1 MARHGISITA
11 AHHPPAACS
20 AAPRAV
26 AAAVAAL
33 LATAP
38 LMAQVDLGTEEQRAA
53 GKVVYDKYCGQ
64 CHGDD
69 GDGNGYAT
77 LRVKPKPR
85 DFTTGK
91 YKFRTTPNGMLPTDD
106 DLRRAIEVGLP
117 YTSMPGWPNLTSAEI
132 DNVIY
137 YIKSFSPDFENP
149 DRYGEPIDIPP
160 PLESTEES
168 ISRGRVVYE
177 EQGCASC
184 HGEVGRGDGPSAPT
198 LVNDK
203 GDPIKIADL
212 TQRWTYRGGP
222 TKEDIYRTFSTGLNG
237 TPMPSYAD
245 SLEVEDRQH
254 LVNYVYSLGD
264 GDDPGY
270 GTLIT
275 AVHAEEPIDLQNGEA
290 LDALFADA
298 PMTRFPLVGQISEP
312 GRNFYPSVTSI
323 EAQAVYNRDEIAFR
337 VRWNDLRADTTGR
350 NGPSIDVPMWDEDNG
365 IGGDVEDGAEDAAD
379 SGDFF
384 GDFGGEEA
392 PAAAEDDFFGGG
404 GDDFF
409 GGGDDAGDDFFGGG
423 DAGSGGAEFS
433 DAVAL
438 QFPASLA
445 PEDTPQLKPYFLF
458 GDSQNPVDLW
468 FVNLTYGVADTF
480 RGRGSDQIEPTEAD
494 IVEAVTSY
502 DQGEWTVT
510 YKRRRSSRAG
520 VSFAEQQYTPIAFSV
535 WDGFNR
541 ERGNKRALSSW
552 FYVYTEPSVQQA
564 ATLPVLRAAFLVL
577 AIELLV
583 VFLVRRRARQRAAG
597 ADTAADAV
605 AAAGAPA
612 V

>member
-1 MARHGISITA
+1 MTACIRKGI
-11 AHHPPAACS
+11 
-20 AAPRAV
+20 
-26 AAAVAAL
+26 AAAFAAL
-33 LATAP
+33 LVAP
-38 LMAQVDLGTEEQRAA
+38 AAAQVDLGTEEQRAA
-53 GKVVYDKYCGQ
+53 GKLVYDKYCGQ
-64 CHGDD
+64 CHGDT

-77 LRVKPKPR
+77 PRVQPKPR

-106 DLRRAIEVGLP
+106 DLRRIIEIGAP

-132 DNVIY
+132 QNVIY
-137 YIKSFSPDFENP
+137 YLKSFSPDFENP
-149 DRYGEPIDIPP
+149 DRYGEPIDIPR
-160 PLESTEES
+160 PLESTAES
-168 ISRGRVVYE
+168 IARGRVVYE
-177 EQGCASC
+177 EQGCAAC

-198 LVNDK
+198 LVDDA
-203 GDPIKIADL
+203 GDHIRAADL

-264 GDDPGY
+264 ADDPNY

-275 AVHAEEPIDLQNGEA
+275 AAWTEEAIDLQDTEA
-290 LDALFADA
+290 LDSLFETA
-298 PMTRFPLVGQISEP
+298 PMTRFPLIGQITEP

-323 EAQAVYNRDEIAFR
+323 EAQAVYNRAEVAFR
-337 VRWNDLRADTTGR
+337 VRWNDLRADNTGR
-350 NGPSIDVPMWDEDNG
+350 NNPSLEVPMWDEDNDIVAPG
-365 IGGDVEDGAEDAAD
+365 DGGDDGGFFGIEEEPADDA
-379 SGDFF
+379 DFF
-384 GDFGGEEA
+384 GVEEVEPQDDASFFGVETVDDSA
-392 PAAAEDDFFGGG
+392 DDFFGT

-409 GGGDDAGDDFFGGG
+409 GAGEAASD
-423 DAGSGGAEFS
+423 GAEFS

-445 PEDTPQLKPYFLF
+445 PEDTPQLKPYFLL
-458 GDSQNPVDLW
+458 GDAQNPVDLW

-480 RGRGSDQIEPTEAD
+480 RGRGSEAIEPTEAD

-510 YKRRRSSRAG
+510 FKRRRASRAG

-552 FYVYTEPSVQQA
+552 FYVYTEPSVQR
-564 ATLPVLRAAFLVL
+564 TGTIPMLRAALIVL
-577 AIELLV
+577 AIELLI
-583 VFLVRRRARQRAAG
+583 VFLVRRRANQAKVGEETAAG
-597 ADTAADAV
+597 GL
-605 AAAGAPA
+605 AGTEAPA

>member
-1 MARHGISITA
+1 M
-11 AHHPPAACS
+11 AACI
-20 AAPRAV
+20 RNGI
-26 AAAVAAL
+26 AAAFAAL
-33 LATAP
+33 LAAP
-38 LMAQVDLGTEEQRAA
+38 AAAQVDLGTEEQRAA

-64 CHGDD
+64 CHGDT

-77 LRVKPKPR
+77 PRVQPKPR

-91 YKFRTTPNGMLPTDD
+91 YKFRATPNGMLPTDD
-106 DLRRAIEVGLP
+106 DLRRVIEVGLP
-117 YTSMPGWPNLTSAEI
+117 YTSMPGWPNLTAAEI
-132 DNVIY
+132 QNVIY

-149 DRYGEPIDIPP
+149 DRYGEAIDIPR

-168 ISRGRVVYE
+168 IARGRVVYE
-177 EQGCASC
+177 EQGCAAC

-198 LVNDK
+198 LVD
-203 GDPIKIADL
+203 DADDYIKVADL

-264 GDDPGY
+264 GDDPNY

-275 AVHAEEPIDLQNGEA
+275 AAWTEETIDLQDAEA
-290 LDALFADA
+290 LDGLFETA
-298 PMTRFPLVGQISEP
+298 PMTRFPLIGQITEP

-323 EAQAVYNRDEIAFR
+323 EAQAVYNRGEIAFR
-337 VRWNDLRADTTGR
+337 VRWNDLRADDTGR
-350 NGPSIDVPMWDEDNG
+350 NNPSLEVPMWDEDNDIVAAG
-365 IGGDVEDGAEDAAD
+365 DEGGDDG
-379 SGDFF
+379 GFF
-384 GDFGGEEA
+384 GIEEEPADDAGFFGVEEVEPQDDA
-392 PAAAEDDFFGGG
+392 SFFGVETVDDSADDFFGT
-404 GDDFF
+404 GDDF
-409 GGGDDAGDDFFGGG
+409 GAGAAASD
-423 DAGSGGAEFS
+423 GAEFS

-438 QFPASLA
+438 QFPAALP

-458 GDSQNPVDLW
+458 GDAQHPVDLW

-480 RGRGSDQIEPTEAD
+480 RGRGSEAIEPTEAD

-510 YKRRRSSRAG
+510 YKRRRASRAG
-520 VSFAEQQYTPIAFSV
+520 VTFAEQQYTPIAFSV

-552 FYVYTEPSVQQA
+552 FYVYTEPSVQQT
-564 ATLPVLRAAFLVL
+564 ATIPMLRAALIVL

-583 VFLVRRRARQRAAG
+583 VFLVRRRANQGKAGEKTAAG
-597 ADTAADAV
+597 GL
-605 AAAGAPA
+605 AGTEAPA

>member
-1 MARHGISITA
+1 MTARTRIRTRTGSIFA
-11 AHHPPAACS
+11 ALAAAGLLLAMPAA
-20 AAPRAV
+20 
-26 AAAVAAL
+26 
-33 LATAP
+33 
-38 LMAQVDLGTEEQRAA
+38 AQVDLGTEEQRSA

-64 CHGDD
+64 CHGDN

-77 LRVKPKPR
+77 PRVKPKPR
-85 DFTTGK
+85 DFTTGT
-91 YKFRTTPNGMLPTDD
+91 YKFRTTPNGALPTDD

-117 YTSMPGWPNLTSAEI
+117 YTSMPGWPNLTDTEI
-132 DNVIY
+132 RNVIY

-149 DRYGEPIDIPP
+149 DRYGEPIDIPA
-160 PLESTEES
+160 PLPSTDES
-168 ISRGRVVYE
+168 IARGRVVYE
-177 EQGCASC
+177 EQGCAAC

-203 GDPIKIADL
+203 GDPIRVADL
-212 TQRWTYRGGP
+212 TQRWTFRGGP
-222 TKEDIYRTFSTGLNG
+222 TREDIYRTFSTGLNG

-264 GDDPGY
+264 GDDPNY

-275 AVHAEEPIDLQNGEA
+275 AVHAEEPIDLQDEEA
-290 LDALFADA
+290 LDALFEAA
-298 PMTRFPLVGQISEP
+298 PMTRFPLVGQITEP

-337 VRWNDLRADTTGR
+337 VRWNDLRADTSGR
-350 NGPSIDVPMWDEDNG
+350 NNPGIEVPMWDEDNG
-365 IGGDVEDGAEDAAD
+365 IGSGAAGSGDD
-379 SGDFF
+379 SGGFF
-384 GDFGGEEA
+384 GVEETAPQDDSGFFGVETVETVDDSG
-392 PAAAEDDFFGGG
+392 DDFFGAG

-409 GGGDDAGDDFFGGG
+409 GGGAAADD
-423 DAGSGGAEFS
+423 GAEFS

-438 QFPASLA
+438 QFPAALA
-445 PEDTPQLKPYFLF
+445 EAGSPLKPYFLF

-468 FVNLTYGVADTF
+468 FVNLTHGVADTF
-480 RGRGSDQIEPTEAD
+480 RGRGSDSIEPTEAD
-494 IVEAVTSY
+494 VVEAAASY

-510 YKRRRSSRAG
+510 WKRRRSSRAG
-520 VSFAEQQYTPIAFSV
+520 IDFAEEQYTPVAFSV

-552 FYVYTEPSVQQA
+552 FYVYTEPGVQT
-564 ATLPVLRAAFLVL
+564 ATTFPIVRAAVIVLVL
-577 AIELLV
+577 ELLV
-583 VFLVRRRARQRAAG
+583 VFLVRRRARQAANANDRQTAGESLGAAG
-597 ADTAADAV
+597 T
-605 AAAGAPA
+605 APA

>member
-1 MARHGISITA
+1 MTA
-11 AHHPPAACS
+11 HAKRRTRRTATFAT
-20 AAPRAV
+20 
-26 AAAVAAL
+26 AAL
-33 LATAP
+33 LLALPAS
-38 LMAQVDLGTEEQRAA
+38 AQVDLGTEEQRAA

-64 CHGDD
+64 CHGDT

-77 LRVKPKPR
+77 PRVKPKPR
-85 DFTTGK
+85 DFTTGT

-106 DLRRAIEVGLP
+106 DLRRVIEIGAP

-149 DRYGEPIDIPP
+149 DRYGEPIEIPR

-168 ISRGRVVYE
+168 IARGRVVYE
-177 EQGCASC
+177 EQGCAAC

-203 GDPIKIADL
+203 GDPIKVADL

-264 GDDPGY
+264 ADDPNY

-275 AVHAEEPIDLQNGEA
+275 AVHTDEAIDLQDGEA
-290 LDALFADA
+290 LDALFEAT
-298 PMTRFPLVGQISEP
+298 PTTRFPLVGQITEP
-312 GRNFYPSVTSI
+312 GRNFFPSVTSL

-337 VRWNDLRADTTGR
+337 VRWHDLRADTSGR
-350 NGPSIDVPMWDEDNG
+350 NNPSLEVPMWDEDNG
-365 IGGDVEDGAEDAAD
+365 IGADAAGD
-379 SGDFF
+379 GGDDFF
-384 GDFGGEEA
+384 GDFGGEQA
-392 PAAAEDDFFGGG
+392 PAEDDFFGDAG

-409 GGGDDAGDDFFGGG
+409 GDAGGDDFFGDGG
-423 DAGSGGAEFS
+423 DDFFGTADAGAGGAEFS
-433 DAVAL
+433 DAIAL
-438 QFPASLA
+438 QFPTVLA
-445 PEDTPQLKPYFLF
+445 DAGDALKPYFLY

-480 RGRGSDQIEPTEAD
+480 RGRGSESIEPTEAD
-494 IVEAVTSY
+494 IVEAATAY

-510 YKRRRSSRAG
+510 WKRRRASRAG
-520 VSFAEQQYTPIAFSV
+520 VSFAEEQYTPIAFSV

-552 FYVYTEPSVQQA
+552 FYVYTEPSVQPA
-564 ATLPVLRAAFLVL
+564 MTLPIVRAAVIVL
-577 AIELLV
+577 ALELLV
-583 VFLVRRRARQRAAG
+583 VFLVRRRARQKPAG
-597 ADTAADAV
+597 EED
-605 AAAGAPA
+605 AAASLTASEAPA

>member
-1 MARHGISITA
+1 MTAHIS
-11 AHHPPAACS
+11 PAAL
-20 AAPRAV
+20 
-26 AAAVAAL
+26 AAAAAL
-33 LATAP
+33 LAAP
-38 LMAQVDLGTEEQRAA
+38 LAAQVDLGTEEQRAE

-64 CHGDD
+64 CHGDE
-69 GDGNGYAT
+69 GAGSGHAT

-85 DFTTGK
+85 DFTSGK

-106 DLRRAIEVGLP
+106 DLRRVIEIGLP
-117 YTSMPGWPNLTSAEI
+117 YTSMPGWPNLTNAEVQ
-132 DNVIY
+132 NVTY

-149 DRYGEPIDIPP
+149 DRYGEPIDIPR

-168 ISRGRVVYE
+168 IARGRVLYE

-184 HGEVGRGDGPSAPT
+184 HGDVGRGDGASATT
-198 LVNDK
+198 LEDDA
-203 GDPIKIADL
+203 GDAIKAADL
-212 TQRWTYRGGP
+212 TQRWTFRGGA

-245 SLEVEDRQH
+245 SLEAEDRQH

-275 AVHAEEPIDLQNGEA
+275 AAWTEESIDLQDAEA
-290 LDALFADA
+290 LDALFEAA
-298 PMTRFPLVGQISEP
+298 PMTRFPLIGQITEP

-323 EAQAVYNRDEIAFR
+323 EAQAVYNRGEIAFR
-337 VRWNDLRADTTGR
+337 VRWNDLRADNSGR
-350 NGPSIDVPMWDEDNG
+350 NSPALEVPMWDEDNG
-365 IGGDVEDGAEDAAD
+365 FGGDSGGDDGGFFGVEEEEPQDDAGFFGVETAD
-379 SGDFF
+379 DSDDDFF
-384 GDFGGEEA
+384 GGD
-392 PAAAEDDFFGGG
+392 DDFFGGG
-404 GDDFF
+404 GDDT
-409 GGGDDAGDDFFGGG
+409 
-423 DAGSGGAEFS
+423 GSDGAEFS

-458 GDSQNPVDLW
+458 GDSSNPVDLW

-480 RGRGSDQIEPTEAD
+480 RGRGSDAVEPTEAD

-510 YKRRRSSRAG
+510 TKRRRASRAG

-541 ERGNKRALSSW
+541 ERGNKRAVSSW
-552 FYVYTEPSVQQA
+552 FYVYTEPTVKQA
-564 ATLPVLRAAFLVL
+564 ATIPVLRAAFIVLV
-577 AIELLV
+577 IELLV
-583 VFLVRRRARQRAAG
+583 VFLVRRRANQAFPLSDYSPLS
-597 ADTAADAV
+597 DTT
-605 AAAGAPA
+605 
-612 V
+612 

>member
-1 MARHGISITA
+1 MARHIT
-11 AHHPPAACS
+11 S
-20 AAPRAV
+20 TVPRTVAAV
-26 AAAVAAL
+26 AAAF
-33 LATAP
+33 LASAP
-38 LMAQVDLGTEEQRAA
+38 LAAQVDLGTEEQRAA
-53 GKVVYDKYCGQ
+53 GKIVYDKYCGQ
-64 CHGDD
+64 CHGDT

-106 DLRRAIEVGLP
+106 DLRRVIEIGAP
-117 YTSMPGWPNLTSAEI
+117 YTSMPGWPNLTSTEI

-168 ISRGRVVYE
+168 IARGRVVYE
-177 EQGCASC
+177 EQGCAAC

-203 GDPIKIADL
+203 SDPIKVADL
-212 TQRWTYRGGP
+212 TERWTYRGGP

-275 AVHAEEPIDLQNGEA
+275 AVYSEEALDLQDAEA
-290 LDALFADA
+290 LDAQFENA
-298 PMTRFPLVGQISEP
+298 PMTRFPLVGQITEP

-337 VRWNDLRADTTGR
+337 VSWHDLRADNTGR
-350 NGPSIDVPMWDEDNG
+350 NSPSLEVPMWNEDNG
-365 IGGDVEDGAEDAAD
+365 IGGDDGGDGDAGFFGVEEASGDDGGFFGVEEAEPEDD
-379 SGDFF
+379 SGFF
-384 GDFGGEEA
+384 GVETVDESA
-392 PAAAEDDFFGGG
+392 
-404 GDDFF
+404 DDFF
-409 GGGDDAGDDFFGGG
+409 GGGDDDFFGGG
-423 DAGSGGAEFS
+423 DAGSDGAEFA

-480 RGRGSDQIEPTEAD
+480 RGRGSEQVEPTEAD

-510 YKRRRSSRAG
+510 YKRRRASRAG

-552 FYVYTEPSVQQA
+552 FYVYTEPSVEQ
-564 ATLPVLRAAFLVL
+564 TSTIPVLRAAFLVL
-577 AIELLV
+577 VIELLV
-583 VFLVRRRARQRAAG
+583 VFLVRRRARQ
-597 ADTAADAV
+597 
-605 AAAGAPA
+605 APA
-612 V
+612 GDTLTATEATAV

>member
-1 MARHGISITA
+1 MATL
-11 AHHPPAACS
+11 
-20 AAPRAV
+20 
-26 AAAVAAL
+26 AAAVLLVAL
-33 LATAP
+33 PAGG
-38 LMAQVDLGTEEQRAA
+38 QVDLGTEEQRAA
-53 GKVVYDKYCGQ
+53 GKIVYDKYCGQ
-64 CHGDD
+64 CHGDT

-77 LRVKPKPR
+77 PRVKPKPR
-85 DFTTGK
+85 DFTTGT

-106 DLRRAIEVGLP
+106 DLRRVIEIGAP

-132 DNVIY
+132 RNVIY

-149 DRYGEPIDIPP
+149 DRYGEPIEIPR

-168 ISRGRVVYE
+168 IARGRVVYE
-177 EQGCASC
+177 EQGCAAC

-203 GDPIKIADL
+203 GDPIKVADL
-212 TQRWTYRGGP
+212 TQRWTYRGGA

-245 SLEVEDRQH
+245 SLEIEDRQH

-264 GDDPGY
+264 GDDPNY

-275 AVHAEEPIDLQNGEA
+275 AVYSEEPIDLEDGET
-290 LDALFADA
+290 LDALFETA

-312 GRNFYPSVTSI
+312 GRNFFPSVTSI

-337 VRWNDLRADTTGR
+337 VRWHDLRADTSGR
-350 NGPSIDVPMWDEDNG
+350 NSPSLEVPMWDEDNG
-365 IGGDVEDGAEDAAD
+365 IGAEAAD
-379 SGDFF
+379 DGGDDFF
-384 GDFGGEEA
+384 GDAGGDDFFGEFGGEEA
-392 PAAAEDDFFGGG
+392 PAEDDFFGDSG

-409 GGGDDAGDDFFGGG
+409 GDGGDDFFGAA
-423 DAGSGGAEFS
+423 DAGPPGTEFS

-445 PEDTPQLKPYFLF
+445 PEETPELKPYFLY

-480 RGRGSDQIEPTEAD
+480 RGRGSESIEPTEAD
-494 IVEAVTSY
+494 IVDAVTSY
-502 DQGEWTVT
+502 DQGQWTVT

-520 VSFAEQQYTPIAFSV
+520 VSFAEQQYTPVAFSV

-552 FYVYTEPSVQQA
+552 FYVYTEPSVQP
-564 ATLPVLRAAFLVL
+564 ATTFPIVRAAVIVLVL
-577 AIELLV
+577 ELLV
-583 VFLVRRRARQRAAG
+583 VFLVRRRARRQAAG
-597 ADTAADAV
+597 EE
-605 AAAGAPA
+605 AAGGTLAATEAPA

>member
-1 MARHGISITA
+1 MSARHILASV
-11 AHHPPAACS
+11 PVV
-20 AAPRAV
+20 AV
-26 AAAVAAL
+26 GAAL
-33 LATAP
+33 LAAP
-38 LMAQVDLGTEEQRAA
+38 LAAQVDLGTEEQRAA

-64 CHGDD
+64 CHGDE
-69 GDGNGYAT
+69 GDGNGHAT

-85 DFTTGK
+85 DFTSGK
-91 YKFRTTPNGMLPTDD
+91 YKFRTTPNGLLPTDD
-106 DLRRAIEVGLP
+106 DLRRVIEIGLP
-117 YTSMPGWPNLTSAEI
+117 HTSMPGWPNLTNAEVQ
-132 DNVIY
+132 NVTH

-149 DRYGEPIDIPP
+149 DRYGEPIDIPR

-168 ISRGRVVYE
+168 IARGRVLYE

-184 HGEVGRGDGPSAPT
+184 HGDVGRGDGASAPT
-198 LVNDK
+198 LEDDA
-203 GDPIKIADL
+203 GDAIKAADL

-275 AVHAEEPIDLQNGEA
+275 AAWTEEAIDLQDAEA
-290 LDALFADA
+290 LDALFEAA
-298 PMTRFPLVGQISEP
+298 PMTRFPLIGQITEP

-323 EAQAVYNRDEIAFR
+323 EAQAVYNRGEIAFR
-337 VRWNDLRADTTGR
+337 VRWNDLRADNSGR
-350 NGPSIDVPMWDEDNG
+350 NSPSLEVSMWDEDNG
-365 IGGDVEDGAEDAAD
+365 FGGD
-379 SGDFF
+379 SGDDGGFF
-384 GDFGGEEA
+384 GVEEDSGDDGGFFGVEEAEPQDDAGFFGVETADDSADDFFGG
-392 PAAAEDDFFGGG
+392 EDDFFGDS
-404 GDDFF
+404 DDS
-409 GGGDDAGDDFFGGG
+409 
-423 DAGSGGAEFS
+423 GSDGAEFS

-438 QFPASLA
+438 QFPVSLA
-445 PEDTPQLKPYFLF
+445 EAGSPLKPYFLF
-458 GDSQNPVDLW
+458 GDSSNPVDLW

-480 RGRGSDQIEPTEAD
+480 RGRGSDAVEPTEAD

-510 YKRRRSSRAG
+510 YRRRRASRAG

-541 ERGNKRALSSW
+541 ERGNKRAVSSW
-552 FYVYTEPSVQQA
+552 FYVYTEPTVKQA
-564 ATLPVLRAAFLVL
+564 ATIPVLRAAFIVLV
-577 AIELLV
+577 IELLV
-583 VFLVRRRARQRAAG
+583 VFLVRRRANQASAG
-597 ADTAADAV
+597 EETAL
-605 AAAGAPA
+605 AGTEAPA

>member
-1 MARHGISITA
+1 MTAHARR
-11 AHHPPAACS
+11 
-20 AAPRAV
+20 RAWRIATFA
-26 AAAVAAL
+26 AAAVVLVAL
-33 LATAP
+33 PAG
-38 LMAQVDLGTEEQRAA
+38 AQVDLGTEEQRAA

-64 CHGDD
+64 CHGDT

-77 LRVKPKPR
+77 PRVQPKPR
-85 DFTTGK
+85 DFTTGT

-106 DLRRAIEVGLP
+106 DLRRVIEIGAP

-132 DNVIY
+132 QNVIY

-149 DRYGEPIDIPP
+149 DRYGEPIEIPR

-168 ISRGRVVYE
+168 IARGRVVYE
-177 EQGCASC
+177 EQGCAAC

-203 GDPIKIADL
+203 GDPIKAADL

-264 GDDPGY
+264 GDDPNY

-275 AVHAEEPIDLQNGEA
+275 AVYSEEPIDLQDGEA
-290 LDALFADA
+290 LDALFDA
-298 PMTRFPLVGQISEP
+298 APTTRFPLVGQISEP
-312 GRNFYPSVTSI
+312 GRNFFPSVTSI
-323 EAQAVYNRDEIAFR
+323 EAQAIYNRDEIAFR
-337 VRWNDLRADTTGR
+337 VRWHDLRADTAGR
-350 NGPSIDVPMWDEDNG
+350 NNPGLEVPTWDEDNDIG
-365 IGGDVEDGAEDAAD
+365 DDAGDDGGDSD
-379 SGDFF
+379 DFF

-392 PAAAEDDFFGGG
+392 PAEDDFFGDSG

-409 GGGDDAGDDFFGGG
+409 GDSGDDFFGAA
-423 DAGSGGAEFS
+423 DAGPSGAEFS

-445 PEDTPQLKPYFLF
+445 PEGTPELKPYFLY

-480 RGRGSDQIEPTEAD
+480 RGRGSESIEPTEAD

-520 VSFAEQQYTPIAFSV
+520 VSFAEQQYTPLAFSV

-552 FYVYTEPSVQQA
+552 FYVYTEPSVQP
-564 ATLPVLRAAFLVL
+564 ATTFPIVRAAIIVLVL
-577 AIELLV
+577 ELLV
-583 VFLVRRRARQRAAG
+583 VFLVRRRARQKATGEEAEG
-597 ADTAADAV
+597 APLSATE
-605 AAAGAPA
+605 APA

>member
-1 MARHGISITA
+1 MSSRHVLAS
-11 AHHPPAACS
+11 
-20 AAPRAV
+20 V
-26 AAAVAAL
+26 AAAAVGAAL
-33 LATAP
+33 MAAP
-38 LMAQVDLGTEEQRAA
+38 LTAQVDLGTEEQRAA

-64 CHGDD
+64 CHGDT

-77 LRVKPKPR
+77 PRVQPKPR

-106 DLRRAIEVGLP
+106 DLRRVIEIGAP

-137 YIKSFSPDFENP
+137 YIKFFSPDFENP
-149 DRYGEPIDIPP
+149 DRYGEPIDIPR

-168 ISRGRVVYE
+168 IARGRVVYE
-177 EQGCASC
+177 EQGCAAC

-198 LVNDK
+198 LVDDA
-203 GDPIKIADL
+203 GDHIKAADL

-254 LVNYVYSLGD
+254 LVNYVYSLDD
-264 GDDPGY
+264 GDDPNY

-275 AVHAEEPIDLQNGEA
+275 AVYSEEALDLQDAEA
-290 LDALFADA
+290 LDALFENT
-298 PMTRFPLVGQISEP
+298 PMTRFPLVGQITEP

-337 VRWNDLRADTTGR
+337 VSWHDLRADNTGR
-350 NGPSIDVPMWDEDNG
+350 NNPSLEVPMWNEDNG
-365 IGGDVEDGAEDAAD
+365 IGGDDDGDGDGGFFGVEED
-379 SGDFF
+379 SGDDGGFF
-384 GDFGGEEA
+384 GVEEEEPQDDAGFFGVETADDSG
-392 PAAAEDDFFGGG
+392 DDFFGTD
-404 GDDFF
+404 DDFF
-409 GGGDDAGDDFFGGG
+409 GGGDTGG
-423 DAGSGGAEFS
+423 DGAEFS

-445 PEDTPQLKPYFLF
+445 PEDKPQLKPYFLF

-480 RGRGSDQIEPTEAD
+480 RGRGSDAIEPTEAD

-502 DQGEWTVT
+502 DQGKWTVT
-510 YKRRRSSRAG
+510 YKRRRASRAG
-520 VSFAEQQYTPIAFSV
+520 VSFAEEQYTPVAFSV

-552 FYVYTEPSVQQA
+552 FYVYTEPSVEQT
-564 ATLPVLRAAFLVL
+564 ATIPVLRAAFLVL
-577 AIELLV
+577 VIELLV
-583 VFLVRRRARQRAAG
+583 VYLVRRRAGQDAAG
-597 ADTAADAV
+597 KDTGGEAFTATE
-605 AAAGAPA
+605 APA

>member
-1 MARHGISITA
+1 MARHRISAVTRTA
-11 AHHPPAACS
+11 T
-20 AAPRAV
+20 AV
-26 AAAVAAL
+26 AAVL
-33 LATAP
+33 VVSAP
-38 LMAQVDLGTEEQRAA
+38 LVAQVDLGTEEQRAA

-64 CHGDD
+64 CHGDT

-85 DFTTGK
+85 DFTSGK

-106 DLRRAIEVGLP
+106 DLRRAIEIGLP
-117 YTSMPGWPNLTSAEI
+117 YTSMPGWPNLTGTEI
-132 DNVIY
+132 QNVIY

-149 DRYGEPIDIPP
+149 DRYGEPIDIPA
-160 PLESTEES
+160 PLESTDES
-168 ISRGRVVYE
+168 IARGRVVYE
-177 EQGCASC
+177 EQGCSAC

-203 GDPIKIADL
+203 GDPIKVADL

-254 LVNYVYSLGD
+254 LVNYVYALGD
-264 GDDPGY
+264 GDDPDY

-275 AVHAEEPIDLQNGEA
+275 AVYSEEALDLQNGEA
-290 LDALFADA
+290 LDALFESA
-298 PMTRFPLVGQISEP
+298 PVTRFPLVGQITEP

-323 EAQAVYNRDEIAFR
+323 EARAVYNRDEIAFR
-337 VRWNDLRADTTGR
+337 VSWHDLRADTAGR
-350 NGPSIDVPMWDEDNG
+350 NNPSLEVPMWDEDNG
-365 IGGDVEDGAEDAAD
+365 IGSDDDAGDDGGFFGDEGGDQD
-379 SGDFF
+379 DFF
-384 GDFGGEEA
+384 GDSGG
-392 PAAAEDDFFGGG
+392 DDFFGDSG

-409 GGGDDAGDDFFGGG
+409 GGGEDDFFGGG
-423 DAGSGGAEFS
+423 DSGGGGAEFS

-445 PEDTPQLKPYFLF
+445 EAGSPLKPYFLF

-494 IVEAVTSY
+494 IVEAVTSF
-502 DQGEWTVT
+502 DQGKWTVT
-510 YKRRRSSRAG
+510 YKRHRASRAG

-564 ATLPVLRAAFLVL
+564 ATIPMLRAAFLVL
-577 AIELLV
+577 VIELVV
-583 VFLVRRRARQRAAG
+583 VFLVRRRARQSAAG
-597 ADTAADAV
+597 EDTTGEALTATE
-605 AAAGAPA
+605 APA

>member
-1 MARHGISITA
+1 MSVRINA
-11 AHHPPAACS
+11 AT
-20 AAPRAV
+20 V
-26 AAAVAAL
+26 AAAAAL
-33 LATAP
+33 LAAP
-38 LMAQVDLGTEEQRAA
+38 LAAQVDLGTEEQRAA
-53 GKVVYDKYCGQ
+53 GKVVYDQYCGQ
-64 CHGDD
+64 CHGDT
-69 GDGNGYAT
+69 GDGSGYAT

-85 DFTTGK
+85 DFTSGK

-117 YTSMPGWPNLTSAEI
+117 YTSMPGWPNLTSTEI

-149 DRYGEPIDIPP
+149 DRYGEPIDIPR

-168 ISRGRVVYE
+168 IAHGRQLYE
-177 EQGCASC
+177 EQACGAC
-184 HGEVGRGDGPSAPT
+184 HGDVGRGDGLSAPT
-198 LVNDK
+198 LVDDA
-203 GDPIKIADL
+203 GDQIKAADL
-212 TQRWTYRGGP
+212 TQRWTYRGGA

-275 AVHAEEPIDLQNGEA
+275 AAWTEEALDLQDTEA
-290 LDALFADA
+290 LDALFQAA
-298 PMTRFPLVGQISEP
+298 PMTRFPLVGQITEP

-323 EAQAVYNRDEIAFR
+323 EAQAVYNRGEIAFR
-337 VRWNDLRADTTGR
+337 VRWNDLRADNAGS
-350 NGPSIDVPMWDEDNG
+350 NNPALEVPMWDEDNG
-365 IGGDVEDGAEDAAD
+365 FGGDSSDGGDDGGFFGVEEAEPQDDAGFFGVETAD
-379 SGDFF
+379 DSDVDFF
-384 GDFGGEEA
+384 GTD
-392 PAAAEDDFFGGG
+392 
-404 GDDFF
+404 DDFF
-409 GGGDDAGDDFFGGG
+409 GGGDDAGSD
-423 DAGSGGAEFS
+423 GAEFS

-438 QFPASLA
+438 QFPAALA
-445 PEDTPQLKPYFLF
+445 PEDQPQLKPYFLF

-480 RGRGSDQIEPTEAD
+480 RGRGSGAIEPTEAD

-510 YKRRRSSRAG
+510 TKRRRGSRAG

-541 ERGNKRALSSW
+541 ERGSKRALSSW
-552 FYVYTEPSVQQA
+552 FYVYTEPSVEQA
-564 ATLPVLRAAFLVL
+564 ATIPVLRAAFIVLV
-577 AIELLV
+577 IELLV
-583 VFLVRRRARQRAAG
+583 VFLVRRRASLRQEGDALTG
-597 ADTAADAV
+597 TEVTAV
-605 AAAGAPA
+605 
-612 V
+612 

>member
-1 MARHGISITA
+1 MTAHARR
-11 AHHPPAACS
+11 
-20 AAPRAV
+20 RARRIATFA
-26 AAAVAAL
+26 AAAVVLVSLPAS
-33 LATAP
+33 
-38 LMAQVDLGTEEQRAA
+38 AQVDLGTEEQRAA

-64 CHGDD
+64 CHGDT

-77 LRVKPKPR
+77 PRVQPKPR

-91 YKFRTTPNGMLPTDD
+91 YKFRATPNGMLPTDD
-106 DLRRAIEVGLP
+106 DLRRVIEIGAP

-132 DNVIY
+132 QNVIY

-149 DRYGEPIDIPP
+149 DRYGEPIEIPR

-168 ISRGRVVYE
+168 IARGRVVYE
-177 EQGCASC
+177 EQGCANC
-184 HGEVGRGDGPSAPT
+184 HGDQGRGDGNSAPT
-198 LVNDK
+198 LEDDA
-203 GDPIKIADL
+203 GDHIRAADL

-264 GDDPGY
+264 GDDPNY

-275 AVHAEEPIDLQNGEA
+275 AVYSEEPIDLQDGET
-290 LDALFADA
+290 LDALFEAA
-298 PMTRFPLVGQISEP
+298 PMTRFPLVGQITEP
-312 GRNFYPSVTSI
+312 GRNFFPSVTSI

-337 VRWNDLRADTTGR
+337 VRWHDLRADTSGR
-350 NGPSIDVPMWDEDNG
+350 NNPSLEVPMWDEDNG
-365 IGGDVEDGAEDAAD
+365 IGDDAGDDGGD
-379 SGDFF
+379 SDDFF

-392 PAAAEDDFFGGG
+392 PAEDDFFGEGGDDDFFGDG

-409 GGGDDAGDDFFGGG
+409 GAADAG
-423 DAGSGGAEFS
+423 APGAEFS

-445 PEDTPQLKPYFLF
+445 PEGTPELKPYFLY

-480 RGRGSDQIEPTEAD
+480 RGRGSESIEPTEAD

-520 VSFAEQQYTPIAFSV
+520 VSFAEQQYTPLAFSV

-552 FYVYTEPSVQQA
+552 FYVYTEPSVQP
-564 ATLPVLRAAFLVL
+564 ATTFPIVRAAFIVL
-577 AIELLV
+577 LLELLV
-583 VFLVRRRARQRAAG
+583 VFLVRRRARQQAADEEAAG
-597 ADTAADAV
+597 TTLATTE
-605 AAAGAPA
+605 APA

>member
-1 MARHGISITA
+1 MSVRHMLASV
-11 AHHPPAACS
+11 PAIAIG
-20 AAPRAV
+20 
-26 AAAVAAL
+26 AAL
-33 LATAP
+33 LAAP
-38 LMAQVDLGTEEQRAA
+38 LAAQVDLGTEEQRAA

-64 CHGDD
+64 CHGDEGA
-69 GDGNGYAT
+69 GDGHAT

-85 DFTTGK
+85 DFTSGK
-91 YKFRTTPNGMLPTDD
+91 YKFRTTPNGLLPTDD
-106 DLRRAIEVGLP
+106 DLRRAIENGLP
-117 YTSMPGWPNLTSAEI
+117 YTSMPGWPNLSNAEVQ
-132 DNVIY
+132 NVIH
-137 YIKSFSPDFENP
+137 YIKAFSPDFENP
-149 DRYGEPIDIPP
+149 DRYGEPIDIPR

-168 ISRGRVVYE
+168 VARGRVVYE

-184 HGEVGRGDGPSAPT
+184 HGEVGRGDGASAPT
-198 LVNDK
+198 LEDDA
-203 GDPIKIADL
+203 GDLIKVADL

-275 AVHAEEPIDLQNGEA
+275 AAWTEEAIDLQDAEA
-290 LDALFADA
+290 LDALFEAA
-298 PMTRFPLVGQISEP
+298 PMTRFPLIGQITEP

-337 VRWNDLRADTTGR
+337 VRWNDLRADNTGR
-350 NGPSIDVPMWDEDNG
+350 NNPSLDVPTWDEDNG
-365 IGGDVEDGAEDAAD
+365 FGGGDGGGGDDG
-379 SGDFF
+379 GFF
-384 GDFGGEEA
+384 GVEEA
-392 PAAAEDDFFGGG
+392 EPEDDAGFFGVETADDSADDFFGGD
-404 GDDFF
+404 DDFF
-409 GGGDDAGDDFFGGG
+409 GSDDAGSD
-423 DAGSGGAEFS
+423 GAEFS

-438 QFPASLA
+438 QFPASRA
-445 PEDTPQLKPYFLF
+445 PADTPQLKPYFLF
-458 GDSQNPVDLW
+458 GDSSNPVDLW
-468 FVNLTYGVADTF
+468 FVNLTFGVADTF
-480 RGRGSDQIEPTEAD
+480 RGRGSDAIEPTEAD

-502 DQGEWTVT
+502 DQGEWMVT
-510 YKRRRSSRAG
+510 TKRRRASRAG

-552 FYVYTEPSVQQA
+552 FYVYTEPTVKQA
-564 ATLPVLRAAFLVL
+564 ATIPVLRAAFIVV

-583 VFLVRRRARQRAAG
+583 VFLVRRRARQTSAG
-597 ADTAADAV
+597 DALTGAEATAV
-605 AAAGAPA
+605 
-612 V
+612 

>member
-1 MARHGISITA
+1 MTA
-11 AHHPPAACS
+11 YIRKAIAATF
-20 AAPRAV
+20 
-26 AAAVAAL
+26 AAL
-33 LATAP
+33 LVAP
-38 LMAQVDLGTEEQRAA
+38 AAAQVDLGTEEQRAA

-64 CHGDD
+64 CHGDT

-77 LRVKPKPR
+77 PRVQPKPR

-91 YKFRTTPNGMLPTDD
+91 YKFRTTPNGMLPSDD
-106 DLRRAIEVGLP
+106 DLRRIIEIGAP
-117 YTSMPGWPNLTSAEI
+117 YTSMPGWPNLTSTEI
-132 DNVIY
+132 QNVIY
-137 YIKSFSPDFENP
+137 YLKSFSPDFENP
-149 DRYGEPIDIPP
+149 DRYAEPIDIPR

-168 ISRGRVVYE
+168 IARGRVVYE
-177 EQGCASC
+177 EQGCAAC

-198 LVNDK
+198 LVDDA
-203 GDPIKIADL
+203 GDHIRAADL

-264 GDDPGY
+264 DDDPNY

-275 AVHAEEPIDLQNGEA
+275 AAWTEEAIDLMDTEA
-290 LDALFADA
+290 LDTLFETA
-298 PMTRFPLVGQISEP
+298 PMTRFPLLGQITEP

-323 EAQAVYNRDEIAFR
+323 EAQAVYNRGEIAFR
-337 VRWNDLRADTTGR
+337 VRWNDLRADNTGR
-350 NGPSIDVPMWDEDNG
+350 NNPSLEVPVWDEDNDIVAAG
-365 IGGDVEDGAEDAAD
+365 DEGGDDG
-379 SGDFF
+379 GFF
-384 GDFGGEEA
+384 GVEEA
-392 PAAAEDDFFGGG
+392 PADDAGFFGVEEVEPQDEASFFGVETVDDSADDFFGT

-409 GGGDDAGDDFFGGG
+409 GAGEAASD
-423 DAGSGGAEFS
+423 GAEFS

-438 QFPASLA
+438 QFPAALA

-458 GDSQNPVDLW
+458 GDAQNPVDLW

-480 RGRGSDQIEPTEAD
+480 RGRGSEAIEPTEAD

-510 YKRRRSSRAG
+510 YKRRRASRAG

-552 FYVYTEPSVQQA
+552 FYVYTEPSVQQT
-564 ATLPVLRAAFLVL
+564 ATIPMLRAALIVL
-577 AIELLV
+577 AIELLI
-583 VFLVRRRARQRAAG
+583 VFLVRRRANQGTASEETAG
-597 ADTAADAV
+597 GLT
-605 AAAGAPA
+605 GTEAPA

>member
-1 MARHGISITA
+1 MTAHATRRARAMA
-11 AHHPPAACS
+11 
-20 AAPRAV
+20 AV
-26 AAAVAAL
+26 AAAAL
-33 LATAP
+33 LLALPAA
-38 LMAQVDLGTEEQRAA
+38 AQVDLGTEEQRAA
-53 GKVVYDKYCGQ
+53 GKIVYDKYCGQ
-64 CHGDD
+64 CHGDT

-77 LRVKPKPR
+77 PRVKPKPR
-85 DFTTGK
+85 DFTTGT

-106 DLRRAIEVGLP
+106 DLRRAIEIGLP
-117 YTSMPGWPNLTSAEI
+117 YTSMPGWPNLTSTEVQ
-132 DNVIY
+132 NVIY

-149 DRYGEPIDIPP
+149 DRYGEPIEIPR

-168 ISRGRVVYE
+168 IARGRVVYE
-177 EQGCASC
+177 EQGCAAC

-203 GDPIKIADL
+203 GDPIKVADL

-264 GDDPGY
+264 SDEPHY

-275 AVHAEEPIDLQNGEA
+275 AVYSEEPIDLQDGET
-290 LDALFADA
+290 LDALFEAA
-298 PMTRFPLVGQISEP
+298 PMTRFPLVGQITEP
-312 GRNFYPSVTSI
+312 GRNFFPSVTSI

-337 VRWNDLRADTTGR
+337 VRWHDLRADTSGR
-350 NGPSIDVPMWDEDNG
+350 NNPSLEVPMWDEDNG
-365 IGGDVEDGAEDAAD
+365 IGGDAGDDGGD
-379 SGDFF
+379 SDDFF

-392 PAAAEDDFFGGG
+392 PAEDDFFGDSG

-409 GGGDDAGDDFFGGG
+409 GTADA
-423 DAGSGGAEFS
+423 APAGAEFS

-445 PEDTPQLKPYFLF
+445 PEGTPELKPYFLY

-480 RGRGSDQIEPTEAD
+480 RGRGSDSIEATEAD

-520 VSFAEQQYTPIAFSV
+520 VSFAEQQYTPLAFSV

-552 FYVYTEPSVQQA
+552 FYVYTEPSVQP
-564 ATLPVLRAAFLVL
+564 ATTFPIVRAAIIVLVL
-577 AIELLV
+577 ELLV
-583 VFLVRRRARQRAAG
+583 VFLVRRRARQKEAGEEAASG
-597 ADTAADAV
+597 ALGASE
-605 AAAGAPA
+605 APA

>member
-1 MARHGISITA
+1 MA
-11 AHHPPAACS
+11 AHSIRTVA
-20 AAPRAV
+20 AV
-26 AAAVAAL
+26 AAAF
-33 LATAP
+33 LAAP
-38 LMAQVDLGTEEQRAA
+38 LAAQVDLGTEEQRAA

-64 CHGDD
+64 CHGDT

-106 DLRRAIEVGLP
+106 DLRRVIEIGAP
-117 YTSMPGWPNLTSAEI
+117 YTSMPGWPNLTSTEI

-168 ISRGRVVYE
+168 IARGRVVYE
-177 EQGCASC
+177 EQGCAAC

-203 GDPIKIADL
+203 SDPIKVADL

-275 AVHAEEPIDLQNGEA
+275 AVYSEEALDLQDAEA
-290 LDALFADA
+290 LDAQFENA
-298 PMTRFPLVGQISEP
+298 PMTRFPLVGQITEP

-337 VRWNDLRADTTGR
+337 VSWHDLRADNAGR
-350 NGPSIDVPMWDEDNG
+350 NSPSLEVPMWNEDNG
-365 IGGDVEDGAEDAAD
+365 IGGDDGGDGDGGFFGVEEASGDDGGFFGVEEAEPEDD
-379 SGDFF
+379 SGFF
-384 GDFGGEEA
+384 GVETVDESA
-392 PAAAEDDFFGGG
+392 
-404 GDDFF
+404 DDFF
-409 GGGDDAGDDFFGGG
+409 GGGDDDFFGGG
-423 DAGSGGAEFS
+423 DAGSDGAEFS

-445 PEDTPQLKPYFLF
+445 PEDKPQLKPYFLF

-480 RGRGSDQIEPTEAD
+480 RGRGSDQVEPTEAD

-502 DQGEWTVT
+502 DQGKWTVT
-510 YKRRRSSRAG
+510 YKRRRASRAG

-552 FYVYTEPSVQQA
+552 FYVYTEPSVEQT
-564 ATLPVLRAAFLVL
+564 ATIPVLRAAFLVL
-577 AIELLV
+577 VIELLV
-583 VFLVRRRARQRAAG
+583 VFLVRRRARQ
-597 ADTAADAV
+597 
-605 AAAGAPA
+605 APA
-612 V
+612 SDTLTATEATAV

>member
-1 MARHGISITA
+1 MSAHARSRTRA
-11 AHHPPAACS
+11 AAACAAGLLLALPAA
-20 AAPRAV
+20 
-26 AAAVAAL
+26 
-33 LATAP
+33 
-38 LMAQVDLGTEEQRAA
+38 AQVDLGTEEQRAA
-53 GKVVYDKYCGQ
+53 GKIVYDKYCGQ
-64 CHGDD
+64 CHGDT

-77 LRVKPKPR
+77 PRVKPKPR
-85 DFTTGK
+85 DFTTGT

-106 DLRRAIEVGLP
+106 DLRRVIEIGAP
-117 YTSMPGWPNLTSAEI
+117 YTSMPGWPNLTDAEI
-132 DNVIY
+132 QNVVY
-137 YIKSFSPDFENP
+137 YIKSFSSDFENP
-149 DRYGEPIDIPP
+149 DRYGEPIDIPR

-168 ISRGRVVYE
+168 IARGRVVYE
-177 EQGCASC
+177 EQGCAAC
-184 HGEVGRGDGPSAPT
+184 HGEVGRGDGASAPT

-203 GDPIKIADL
+203 GDPIKVADL

-264 GDDPGY
+264 GDDPDY

-275 AVHAEEPIDLQNGEA
+275 AVYSEEPIDLQDGEA
-290 LDALFADA
+290 LDALFEAA
-298 PMTRFPLVGQISEP
+298 PTTRFPLVGQITEP
-312 GRNFYPSVTSI
+312 GRNFFPSVTSI

-337 VRWNDLRADTTGR
+337 VRWHDLRADTSGR
-350 NGPSIDVPMWDEDNG
+350 NNPGLDVPTWDEDNG
-365 IGGDVEDGAEDAAD
+365 IGGDAAD
-379 SGDFF
+379 DGGESDDFF

-392 PAAAEDDFFGGG
+392 PAAEDDFFGDGG

-409 GGGDDAGDDFFGGG
+409 GDGGDDLLRNRRRRAPP
-423 DAGSGGAEFS
+423 APSFS

-445 PEDTPQLKPYFLF
+445 PEGTPELKPYFLY
-458 GDSQNPVDLW
+458 GDAQNPVDLW

-480 RGRGSDQIEPTEAD
+480 RGRGSDSIEPTEAD
-494 IVEAVTSY
+494 IVEAATSY

-520 VSFAEQQYTPIAFSV
+520 VSFAEEQYTPVAFSV

-552 FYVYTEPSVQQA
+552 FYVYTEPSVEQA
-564 ATLPVLRAAFLVL
+564 IAGPVLRAALIVL

-583 VFLVRRRARQRAAG
+583 VFLVRRRARREAAG
-597 ADTAADAV
+597 EEP
-605 AAAGAPA
+605 AGQPLAGAEAPA

>member
-1 MARHGISITA
+1 MA
-11 AHHPPAACS
+11 AHSSRTVA
-20 AAPRAV
+20 AV
-26 AAAVAAL
+26 AAAF
-33 LATAP
+33 LAAP
-38 LMAQVDLGTEEQRAA
+38 LAAQVDLGTEEQRAA

-64 CHGDD
+64 CHGDT

-106 DLRRAIEVGLP
+106 DLRRVIEIGAP
-117 YTSMPGWPNLTSAEI
+117 YTSMPGWPNLTSTEI

-168 ISRGRVVYE
+168 IARGRVVYE
-177 EQGCASC
+177 EQGCAAC

-203 GDPIKIADL
+203 SDPIKVADL
-212 TQRWTYRGGP
+212 TERWTYRGGP

-275 AVHAEEPIDLQNGEA
+275 AVYSEEALDLQDAEA
-290 LDALFADA
+290 LDAQFENA
-298 PMTRFPLVGQISEP
+298 PMTRFPLVGQITEP

-323 EAQAVYNRDEIAFR
+323 EARAVYNRDEIAFR
-337 VRWNDLRADTTGR
+337 VSWHDLRADNAGR
-350 NGPSIDVPMWDEDNG
+350 NSPSLEVPMWNEDNG
-365 IGGDVEDGAEDAAD
+365 IGGDDGGDGDGGFFGVEEASGDDDGFFGVEEAEPEDD
-379 SGDFF
+379 SGFF
-384 GDFGGEEA
+384 GVETVDESA
-392 PAAAEDDFFGGG
+392 
-404 GDDFF
+404 DDFF
-409 GGGDDAGDDFFGGG
+409 GGGDDDFFGGG
-423 DAGSGGAEFS
+423 DAGSDGAEFS

-445 PEDTPQLKPYFLF
+445 PEDKPQLKPYFLF

-480 RGRGSDQIEPTEAD
+480 RGRGSDAIEPTEAD

-502 DQGEWTVT
+502 DQGKWTVT
-510 YKRRRSSRAG
+510 YKRRRASRAG

-552 FYVYTEPSVQQA
+552 FYVYTEPSVEQT
-564 ATLPVLRAAFLVL
+564 ATIPVLRAAFLVL
-577 AIELLV
+577 VIELLV
-583 VFLVRRRARQRAAG
+583 VFLVRRRARQ
-597 ADTAADAV
+597 
-605 AAAGAPA
+605 APA
-612 V
+612 SDTLTATEATAV

>member
-1 MARHGISITA
+1 MTVRANHRFQA
-11 AHHPPAACS
+11 AAL
-20 AAPRAV
+20 V
-26 AAAVAAL
+26 AAGLL
-33 LATAP
+33 LALPAV
-38 LMAQVDLGTEEQRAA
+38 AQVDLGTEEQRAA

-64 CHGDD
+64 CHGDT
-69 GDGNGYAT
+69 GDGNGYVT
-77 LRVKPKPR
+77 PRVQPKPR

-106 DLRRAIEVGLP
+106 DLRRIIEIGAP
-117 YTSMPGWPNLTSAEI
+117 YTSMPGWPNLTAAEI
-132 DNVIY
+132 QNVIY

-149 DRYGEPIDIPP
+149 DRYGEPIDIPR

-168 ISRGRVVYE
+168 IARGRVVYE
-177 EQGCASC
+177 EQGCANC
-184 HGEVGRGDGPSAPT
+184 HGDQGRGDGNSAPT
-198 LVNDK
+198 LVDDA
-203 GDPIKIADL
+203 GDHIKAADL

-254 LVNYVYSLGD
+254 LVNYVYSLGEA
-264 GDDPGY
+264 DDPNY

-275 AVHAEEPIDLQNGEA
+275 AAWTEEAIDLQDTEA
-290 LDALFADA
+290 LDTQFETA

-323 EAQAVYNRDEIAFR
+323 EAQAIYNRGEIAFR
-337 VRWNDLRADTTGR
+337 VRWHDLRADNSGK
-350 NGPSIDVPMWDEDNG
+350 NSPYLEVPMWDEDNDIVASG
-365 IGGDVEDGAEDAAD
+365 DEGGDDGGFFGIEEEPADDAGFFGVEEVEPQDD
-379 SGDFF
+379 SSFFGVETVDDSAGDFF
-384 GDFGGEEA
+384 GT
-392 PAAAEDDFFGGG
+392 

-409 GGGDDAGDDFFGGG
+409 GTG
-423 DAGSGGAEFS
+423 DATSDGAEFS

-445 PEDTPQLKPYFLF
+445 PEGQPELKPYFLF
-458 GDSQNPVDLW
+458 GDAQNPVDLW
-468 FVNLTYGVADTF
+468 FVNLTHGVADTF
-480 RGRGSDQIEPTEAD
+480 RGRGSEAIEPTEAD

-510 YKRRRSSRAG
+510 YKRRRASRAG

-541 ERGNKRALSSW
+541 ERGNKRSLSSW
-552 FYVYTEPSVQQA
+552 FYVYTEPSVQQT
-564 ATLPVLRAAFLVL
+564 ATIPMLRAALIVL
-577 AIELLV
+577 AIELLI
-583 VFLVRRRARQRAAG
+583 VFLVRRRASQGKAG
-597 ADTAADAV
+597 EESASHGL
-605 AAAGAPA
+605 AGTEAPA

>member
-1 MARHGISITA
+1 
-11 AHHPPAACS
+11 
-20 AAPRAV
+20 
-26 AAAVAAL
+26 
-33 LATAP
+33 
-38 LMAQVDLGTEEQRAA
+38 
-53 GKVVYDKYCGQ
+53 
-64 CHGDD
+64 
-69 GDGNGYAT
+69 
-77 LRVKPKPR
+77 
-85 DFTTGK
+85 
-91 YKFRTTPNGMLPTDD
+91 
-106 DLRRAIEVGLP
+106 
-117 YTSMPGWPNLTSAEI
+117 
-132 DNVIY
+132 
-137 YIKSFSPDFENP
+137 
-149 DRYGEPIDIPP
+149 
-160 PLESTEES
+160 
-168 ISRGRVVYE
+168 
-177 EQGCASC
+177 
-184 HGEVGRGDGPSAPT
+184 
-198 LVNDK
+198 
-203 GDPIKIADL
+203 
-212 TQRWTYRGGP
+212 
-222 TKEDIYRTFSTGLNG
+222 
-237 TPMPSYAD
+237 MPSYAD

-350 NGPSIDVPMWDEDNG
+350 NSPSIDVPMWDEDNG
-365 IGGDVEDGAEDAAD
+365 IGGDAEDGAEDAAD
-379 SGDFF
+379 SGDF
-384 GDFGGEEA
+384 FGGEEA

-404 GDDFF
+404 GDDDFF
-409 GGGDDAGDDFFGGG
+409 GGGDDGDDFFGGGGGGDDFFGGG

-445 PEDTPQLKPYFLF
+445 PEDTPELKPYFLF

>member
-1 MARHGISITA
+1 MMTRRHGTPTISR
-11 AHHPPAACS
+11 PVG
-20 AAPRAV
+20 AV
-26 AAAVAAL
+26 AAAVAAAV
-33 LATAP
+33 LASAP
-38 LMAQVDLGTEEQRAA
+38 LAAQVDLGTEEQRAA

-64 CHGDD
+64 CHGDN

-106 DLRRAIEVGLP
+106 DLRRVIEIGLP
-117 YTSMPGWPNLTSAEI
+117 YTSMPGWPNLTSAEVQ
-132 DNVIY
+132 NVIY
-137 YIKSFSPDFENP
+137 YIKTFSPDFENP
-149 DRYGEPIDIPP
+149 DRHGEPIEIPP
-160 PLESTEES
+160 PEESTEES
-168 ISRGRVVYE
+168 IARGRVVYE
-177 EQGCASC
+177 EQGCAAC
-184 HGEVGRGDGPSAPT
+184 HGEVGRGDGSSAPT

-203 GDPIKIADL
+203 GDPIKVADL

-245 SLEVEDRQH
+245 SLEVEDRWH

-264 GDDPGY
+264 GDNPDY

-275 AVHAEEPIDLQNGEA
+275 AVYSEEALDLQDGEA
-290 LDALFADA
+290 LDALFAAA
-298 PMTRFPLVGQISEP
+298 PMTRFPLVGQITEP

-337 VRWNDLRADTTGR
+337 VRWHDLRADTTGR
-350 NGPSIDVPMWDEDNG
+350 NHPGLEVPMWDEDNG
-365 IGGDVEDGAEDAAD
+365 LTDDDGGADDVDDFFGGETAD
-379 SGDFF
+379 DSADDFF
-384 GDFGGEEA
+384 GDGGEDDFFSSGSDDFFGGG
-392 PAAAEDDFFGGG
+392 EDDFFGGS
-404 GDDFF
+404 DS
-409 GGGDDAGDDFFGGG
+409 
-423 DAGSGGAEFS
+423 GSGGGEFS

-438 QFPASLA
+438 QFPVSLA
-445 PEDTPQLKPYFLF
+445 EAGSPLKPYFLF
-458 GDSQNPVDLW
+458 GDPRNPVDLW

-480 RGRGSDQIEPTEAD
+480 RGRGSDQLDPTEAD

-510 YKRRRSSRAG
+510 YKRRRASRAG
-520 VSFAEQQYTPIAFSV
+520 VGFAEQQYTPIAFSV

-552 FYVYTEPSVQQA
+552 FHVYTAPRVEQA
-564 ATLPVLRAAFLVL
+564 ATIPVLRAAFLVL
-577 AIELLV
+577 VIELLV
-583 VFLVRRRARQRAAG
+583 VFLVRRRARRNAAR
-597 ADTAADAV
+597 
-605 AAAGAPA
+605 AGAPGNTVTATEAPA

>member
-1 MARHGISITA
+1 MSARHMLASV
-11 AHHPPAACS
+11 PAIAIG
-20 AAPRAV
+20 
-26 AAAVAAL
+26 AAL
-33 LATAP
+33 LAAP
-38 LMAQVDLGTEEQRAA
+38 LAAQVDLGTEEQRAA

-64 CHGDD
+64 CHGDEGA
-69 GDGNGYAT
+69 GDGHAT

-85 DFTTGK
+85 DFTSGK
-91 YKFRTTPNGMLPTDD
+91 YKFRTTPNGLLPTDD
-106 DLRRAIEVGLP
+106 DLRRAIENGLP
-117 YTSMPGWPNLTSAEI
+117 YTSMPGWPNLSNAEVQ
-132 DNVIY
+132 NVIH
-137 YIKSFSPDFENP
+137 YIKAFSPDFENP
-149 DRYGEPIDIPP
+149 DRYGEPIDIPR

-168 ISRGRVVYE
+168 VARGRVVYE

-184 HGEVGRGDGPSAPT
+184 HGEVGRGDGASAPT
-198 LVNDK
+198 LEDDA
-203 GDPIKIADL
+203 GDLIKVADL

-270 GTLIT
+270 GSLIT
-275 AVHAEEPIDLQNGEA
+275 AAWTDEPIDLQDAEA
-290 LDALFADA
+290 LDALFEAA
-298 PMTRFPLVGQISEP
+298 PMTRFPLIGQITEP

-337 VRWNDLRADTTGR
+337 VRWNDLRADNTGR
-350 NGPSIDVPMWDEDNG
+350 NNPSLDVPTWDEDNG
-365 IGGDVEDGAEDAAD
+365 FGGGD
-379 SGDFF
+379 
-384 GDFGGEEA
+384 
-392 PAAAEDDFFGGG
+392 GGG
-404 GDDFF
+404 GDDGGFF
-409 GGGDDAGDDFFGGG
+409 GVEEAEPQDDAGFFGVETA
-423 DAGSGGAEFS
+423 DDSAEFS

-445 PEDTPQLKPYFLF
+445 PQDTPQLKPYFLF
-458 GDSQNPVDLW
+458 GDSSNPVDLW
-468 FVNLTYGVADTF
+468 FVNLTFGVADTF
-480 RGRGSDQIEPTEAD
+480 RGRGSDAIEPTEAD

-502 DQGEWTVT
+502 DQGEWMVT
-510 YKRRRSSRAG
+510 YKRRRASRAG

-552 FYVYTEPSVQQA
+552 FYVYTEPTVKQA
-564 ATLPVLRAAFLVL
+564 ATIPVLRAAFIVV

-583 VFLVRRRARQRAAG
+583 VFLVRRRARQTSAG
-597 ADTAADAV
+597 DALTGTEATAV
-605 AAAGAPA
+605 
-612 V
+612 

>member
-1 MARHGISITA
+1 MTAHARRRARAVA
-11 AHHPPAACS
+11 AF
-20 AAPRAV
+20 AV
-26 AAAVAAL
+26 AAAVVLVAL
-33 LATAP
+33 PASG
-38 LMAQVDLGTEEQRAA
+38 QVDLGTDEQRAA
-53 GKVVYDKYCGQ
+53 GKIVYDKYCGQ
-64 CHGDD
+64 CHGDT

-77 LRVKPKPR
+77 PRVKPKPR
-85 DFTTGK
+85 DFTTGT

-106 DLRRAIEVGLP
+106 DLRRVIEIGAP

-132 DNVIY
+132 QNVIY
-137 YIKSFSPDFENP
+137 YIKAFSSDFENP
-149 DRYGEPIDIPP
+149 DRYGEPIEIPR

-168 ISRGRVVYE
+168 IARGRVVYE
-177 EQGCASC
+177 EQGCAAC

-198 LVNDK
+198 LENDK
-203 GDPIKIADL
+203 GDPIKVADL

-264 GDDPGY
+264 GDEPNY

-275 AVHAEEPIDLQNGEA
+275 AVYSEEPIDLQDGET
-290 LDALFADA
+290 LDALFESA
-298 PMTRFPLVGQISEP
+298 PTTRFPLVGQISEP
-312 GRNFYPSVTSI
+312 GRNFFPSVTSI
-323 EAQAVYNRDEIAFR
+323 EAQAVYNREEIAFR
-337 VRWNDLRADTTGR
+337 VRWHDLRADTSGR
-350 NGPSIDVPMWDEDNG
+350 NNPSLEVPVWDEDNG
-365 IGGDVEDGAEDAAD
+365 IGGDAGDDG
-379 SGDFF
+379 GDPFF

-392 PAAAEDDFFGGG
+392 PAEDDFFGDG

-409 GGGDDAGDDFFGGG
+409 GDGGDDFFG
-423 DAGSGGAEFS
+423 DAGAGPSGAEFS

-438 QFPASLA
+438 QFPAVLA
-445 PEDTPQLKPYFLF
+445 DEGEALKPYFLY
-458 GDSQNPVDLW
+458 GDAQNPVDLW

-480 RGRGSDQIEPTEAD
+480 RGRGSESIEPTEAD
-494 IVEAVTSY
+494 IVEAAASY

-520 VSFAEQQYTPIAFSV
+520 VSFAEEQYTPVAFSV

-552 FYVYTEPSVQQA
+552 FYVYTEPSVQPA
-564 ATLPVLRAAFLVL
+564 TTLPIVRAAVIVLVL
-577 AIELLV
+577 ELLV
-583 VFLVRRRARQRAAG
+583 VFLVRRRASQRAAG
-597 ADTAADAV
+597 EEDAGDTLSGAE
-605 AAAGAPA
+605 APA

>member
-1 MARHGISITA
+1 M
-11 AHHPPAACS
+11 AACI
-20 AAPRAV
+20 RKGIV
-26 AAAVAAL
+26 AAFAAL
-33 LATAP
+33 LVAP
-38 LMAQVDLGTEEQRAA
+38 AAAQVDLGTEEQLAA

-64 CHGDD
+64 CHGDN

-77 LRVKPKPR
+77 PRVQPKPR

-91 YKFRTTPNGMLPTDD
+91 YKFRTTPNGMLPSDD
-106 DLRRAIEVGLP
+106 DLRRIIEIGAP

-132 DNVIY
+132 QNVIY
-137 YIKSFSPDFENP
+137 YLKSFSPDFENP
-149 DRYGEPIDIPP
+149 DRYGEPIDIPR

-168 ISRGRVVYE
+168 IARGRVVYE
-177 EQGCASC
+177 EQGCAAC

-198 LVNDK
+198 LVDDA
-203 GDPIKIADL
+203 GDHIRAADL

-254 LVNYVYSLGD
+254 LVNYVYSLGEA
-264 GDDPGY
+264 DDPNY

-275 AVHAEEPIDLQNGEA
+275 AAWTEEAIDLQDGEA
-290 LDALFADA
+290 LDTLFETA
-298 PMTRFPLVGQISEP
+298 PTTRFPLIGQITEP
-312 GRNFYPSVTSI
+312 GRNFYPSATSI
-323 EAQAVYNRDEIAFR
+323 EAQAVYNRGEIAFR
-337 VRWNDLRADTTGR
+337 LRWNDLRADDTGR
-350 NGPSIDVPMWDEDNG
+350 NNPSLEVPTWDEDNDIAATG
-365 IGGDVEDGAEDAAD
+365 DEGDDGG
-379 SGDFF
+379 FF
-384 GDFGGEEA
+384 GIEEEPADDAGFFGVEEVEPQDDA
-392 PAAAEDDFFGGG
+392 GFFGVETVDDSADDFFGT

-409 GGGDDAGDDFFGGG
+409 GAGDTAG
-423 DAGSGGAEFS
+423 DGAEFS

-445 PEDTPQLKPYFLF
+445 PEDTPQLKPYLLF
-458 GDSQNPVDLW
+458 GDAQNPVDLW

-480 RGRGSDQIEPTEAD
+480 RGRGSEAIEPTEAD

-552 FYVYTEPSVQQA
+552 FYVYTEPSVQQT
-564 ATLPVLRAAFLVL
+564 ATIPMLRAALIVL
-577 AIELLV
+577 AIELLI
-583 VFLVRRRARQRAAG
+583 VFLVRRRARQGTAG
-597 ADTAADAV
+597 EETA
-605 AAAGAPA
+605 GGLTGTEAPA

>member
-1 MARHGISITA
+1 MSVRCI
-11 AHHPPAACS
+11 PAAVPALAVGAVLL
-20 AAPRAV
+20 AAP
-26 AAAVAAL
+26 
-33 LATAP
+33 LA
-38 LMAQVDLGTEEQRAA
+38 AQVDLGAEEQRAA
-53 GKVVYDKYCGQ
+53 GKVVYDTYCGQ
-64 CHGDD
+64 CHGDT
-69 GDGNGYAT
+69 GDGSGHAT

-85 DFTTGK
+85 DFTSGK

-106 DLRRAIEVGLP
+106 DLRRAIEIGLP
-117 YTSMPGWPNLTSAEI
+117 YTSMPGWPNLTSTEI

-149 DRYGEPIDIPP
+149 DRYGEPIDIPR

-168 ISRGRVVYE
+168 IARGRVLYE

-184 HGEVGRGDGPSAPT
+184 HGDVGRGDGASAPT
-198 LVNDK
+198 LEDDT
-203 GDPIKIADL
+203 GDAIKAADL

-275 AVHAEEPIDLQNGEA
+275 AAWTEEAIDLQDAEA
-290 LDALFADA
+290 LDALFETA
-298 PMTRFPLVGQISEP
+298 PMTRFPLIGQITEP

-323 EAQAVYNRDEIAFR
+323 EAQAVYNRGEIAFR
-337 VRWNDLRADTTGR
+337 VRWNDLRADNSGR
-350 NGPSIDVPMWDEDNG
+350 NSPSLEVSMWDEDNG
-365 IGGDVEDGAEDAAD
+365 FGGD
-379 SGDFF
+379 SGD
-384 GDFGGEEA
+384 
-392 PAAAEDDFFGGG
+392 G
-404 GDDFF
+404 GDDGGFF
-409 GGGDDAGDDFFGGG
+409 GVEEAEPEDDAGFFGVETADDSGDD
-423 DAGSGGAEFS
+423 DAGSDGAEFS

-438 QFPASLA
+438 QFPAALA

-458 GDSQNPVDLW
+458 GDSSNPVDLW

-480 RGRGSDQIEPTEAD
+480 RGRGSDAVEPTEAD
-494 IVEAVTSY
+494 IVESVTSY

-510 YKRRRSSRAG
+510 YRRRRASRAG

-541 ERGNKRALSSW
+541 ERGNKRAVSSW
-552 FYVYTEPSVQQA
+552 FYVYTEPTVKQA
-564 ATLPVLRAAFLVL
+564 ATIPVLRAAFIVLV
-577 AIELLV
+577 IELLV
-583 VFLVRRRARQRAAG
+583 VFLVRRRANQASAG
-597 ADTAADAV
+597 EETAL
-605 AAAGAPA
+605 AGTEAPA

>member
-1 MARHGISITA
+1 MTA
-11 AHHPPAACS
+11 HSRRRTQAATTF
-20 AAPRAV
+20 AAT
-26 AAAVAAL
+26 AL
-33 LATAP
+33 LVALPAS
-38 LMAQVDLGTEEQRAA
+38 AQVDLGTEEQRAA

-64 CHGDD
+64 CHGDT

-77 LRVKPKPR
+77 PRVKPKPR
-85 DFTTGK
+85 DFTTGT
-91 YKFRTTPNGMLPTDD
+91 YKFRTTPNGMLPTDA
-106 DLRRAIEVGLP
+106 DLRRIIEIGAP

-132 DNVIY
+132 ENVIY
-137 YIKSFSPDFENP
+137 YIKSFSSDFENP
-149 DRYGEPIDIPP
+149 NRYGEPIEIPR

-168 ISRGRVVYE
+168 VTRGRVVYE
-177 EQGCASC
+177 EQGCAAC

-203 GDPIKIADL
+203 GDPIKVADL

-264 GDDPGY
+264 ADDPNY

-275 AVHAEEPIDLQNGEA
+275 AVYSEEPIDLQDGEA
-290 LDALFADA
+290 LDALFESA

-312 GRNFYPSVTSI
+312 GRNFFPSVTSI

-337 VRWNDLRADTTGR
+337 VRWHDLRADTSGR
-350 NGPSIDVPMWDEDNG
+350 NNPSLEVPTWDEDNG
-365 IGGDVEDGAEDAAD
+365 IGADEGDDGGDDFFGDAGGD
-379 SGDFF
+379 DFF

-392 PAAAEDDFFGGG
+392 PAEDDFFGDG

-409 GGGDDAGDDFFGGG
+409 GTADAG
-423 DAGSGGAEFS
+423 AGGAEFS

-445 PEDTPQLKPYFLF
+445 PAESPEVKPYFLY
-458 GDSQNPVDLW
+458 GDAQNPVDLW

-480 RGRGSDQIEPTEAD
+480 RGRGSDSIEPTEAD

-520 VSFAEQQYTPIAFSV
+520 VSFAEEQYTPVAFSV

-552 FYVYTEPSVQQA
+552 FYVYTEPSVEQA
-564 ATLPVLRAAFLVL
+564 VAGPVLRAALIVL

-583 VFLVRRRARQRAAG
+583 VFLVRRRARQKAGGEEAAG
-597 ADTAADAV
+597 ATVTATE
-605 AAAGAPA
+605 APA
-612 V
+612 I